1 MNMNNRSISKVAVT
15 VAIVTAML
23 IGTLTV
29 TFGDN
34 SAFATKEKNQDTSQ
48 ANACGNG
55 ELPLNVFC
63 ETTTSQVDGE
73 ENAVVINGNQATPPT
88 S

>member
-1 MNMNNRSISKVAVT
+1 MSNVSKNKVVAAA
-15 VAIVTAML
+15 AIITAML
-23 IGTLTV
+23 VGTTAVSL
-29 TFGDN
+29 GDN
-34 SAFATKEKNQDTSQ
+34 TVFATKEKNQDSSQ
-48 ANACGNG
+48 ANVCGN
-55 ELPLNVFC
+55 EKLPLNVFC

>member
-1 MNMNNRSISKVAVT
+1 MNKVVAVA
-15 VAIVTAML
+15 VIAAML
-23 IGTLTV
+23 VGTTTV
-29 TFGDN
+29 SLVDN
-34 SAFATKEKNQDTSQ
+34 SAFATKEKNQDASQ
-48 ANACGNG
+48 ANACGNE

-73 ENAVVINGNQATPPT
+73 ENAVVINGNQAP

>member
-1 MNMNNRSISKVAVT
+1 MKNKSMNKVVAVA
-15 VAIVTAML
+15 VIAAML
-23 IGTLTV
+23 VGTTTV
-29 TFGDN
+29 SLVDN
-34 SAFATKEKNQDTSQ
+34 SAFATKEKNQDASQ
-48 ANACGNG
+48 ANACGNE

-73 ENAVVINGNQATPPT
+73 ENAVVINGNQAP

>member
-1 MNMNNRSISKVAVT
+1 MLVGTTT
-15 VAIVTAML
+15 VSLV
-23 IGTLTV
+23 
-29 TFGDN
+29 DN
-34 SAFATKEKNQDTSQ
+34 SAFATKEKNQDASQ
-48 ANACGNG
+48 ANACGNE

-73 ENAVVINGNQATPPT
+73 ENAVVINGNQAP

>member
-1 MNMNNRSISKVAVT
+1 MSNVSKNKEVVAA
-15 VAIVTAML
+15 AIITAML
-23 IGTLTV
+23 VGTIAVSL
-29 TFGDN
+29 GDN
-34 SAFATKEKNQDTSQ
+34 TVLATKEKNQDVSQ
-48 ANACGNG
+48 ANACGN
-55 ELPLNVFC
+55 EKLPLNVFC